1 MRPASIEQNKK
12 ENADV
17 DADVKQSSLNKDVV
31 APASSD
37 ITLRPP
43 VSKMQL
49 QPEVE
54 ASDEE
59 ATVTEPPTIL
69 QNIGNNNSN
78 NELLGKTSSN
88 HLN

>member
-1 MRPASIEQNKK
+1 
-12 ENADV
+12 
-17 DADVKQSSLNKDVV
+17 
-31 APASSD
+31 
-37 ITLRPP
+37 
-43 VSKMQL
+43 MQL